1 VNPGAVA
8 PALAIASGGALL
20 LSHPPGRLWPLTFV
34 APALLVA
41 ALWSGA
47 KVPTRRPV
55 VRAAVLGGLAGL
67 TLYGPMLSWLI
78 LPAGVLGWALLAGI
92 QAAWMALLA
101 VLLRPWLDRWWLPL
115 VAAAL
120 WTGVD
125 AWRAVV
131 PLNGFEWGAIA
142 YAHVDGSW
150 LLPVARLVG
159 GRGITFLVV
168 LIGTAAAVV
177 VRTNWHAVRTRGEVA
192 MEDALGSARGPVALL
207 LGGLLLSVLATI
219 EPPPETGTLDVLVV
233 QGNDVRHW
241 EEGVVDPDPPLRITT
256 TLRDLTLAAIDPDDP
271 PDLTVWP
278 ESSIDREP
286 TRDRGLQLAELAGE
300 AAEVAGTLL
309 SGASLDGPDPATQRE
324 IAALLLQDG
333 FVETDR
339 YVKRRL
345 VPFGEFVPFRPLVD
359 WFPPLEQIPRD
370 AVPSPAPNTISLPDG
385 REVAVVICFE
395 SLFTDI
401 VRSNVLAGDPPAQLV
416 LTLTNDAS
424 FGESSEPAQHLAQSQ
439 LRAVET
445 GRWVVHAALTG
456 SSAFVAPDGEVSQAT
471 DIFELATIR
480 MDVPLV
486 EGLTPYLVI
495 GDVVGWVT
503 RALTVAAAVWLVLVW
518 WRRSRV
524 TEERV
529 GAAHRDR

>member
-1 VNPGAVA
+1 
-8 PALAIASGGALL
+8 
-20 LSHPPGRLWPLTFV
+20 
-34 APALLVA
+34 
-41 ALWSGA
+41 
-47 KVPTRRPV
+47 
-55 VRAAVLGGLAGL
+55 
-67 TLYGPMLSWLI
+67 
-78 LPAGVLGWALLAGI
+78 
-92 QAAWMALLA
+92 
-101 VLLRPWLDRWWLPL
+101 
-115 VAAAL
+115 
-120 WTGVD
+120 
-125 AWRAVV
+125 
-131 PLNGFEWGAIA
+131 
-142 YAHVDGSW
+142 
-150 LLPVARLVG
+150 
-159 GRGITFLVV
+159 
-168 LIGTAAAVV
+168 
-177 VRTNWHAVRTRGEVA
+177 
-192 MEDALGSARGPVALL
+192 VALL